1 MWGNW
6 KFSMWVVFYCF
17 SLQDRSILNFDE
29 LIKKCDKL
37 AENEILADNEREIG
51 ILEDLLTRVS

>member
-1 MWGNW
+1 
-6 KFSMWVVFYCF
+6 MWVVFYCF